1 MSSNALHVLCAGI
14 IVADHLCA
22 PIDHV
27 PDAGEL
33 VMTDGMTLEIGGCA
47 SNAAVDLAKMEVP
60 VTVCGCVGADAL
72 GQFVLDTLKA
82 RGVDT
87 SGVRLASDADTSQTL
102 IVNVRGQDRRFIH
115 SFGANARFQ
124 ADDIRPELIARA
136 KLLYVG
142 GYLLMPTL
150 EPQSL
155 ARVFE
160 HARRLGVKTVLDVA
174 VPGRL
179 GSGQAQL
186 LRQLEPVL
194 PHTDVFLPNEDEAR
208 LITGRAEPL
217 DQAQVFRDAGV
228 GTAVITM
235 GGKGAVL
242 VSRDVRLRAGAF
254 AVECVDSSGGGDAFD
269 AGYICGLLRGA
280 DARGCLELASA
291 LGASCVRSVGTTPG
305 VFTRA
310 ECEAFLRDHRL
321 AIDQV

>member
-1 MSSNALHVLCAGI
+1 MSSNALDVLCAGI
-14 IVADHLCA
+14 VVADHLCT

-47 SNAAVDLAKMEVP
+47 SNAAVDLAKMQVS

-72 GQFVLDTLKA
+72 GRFVLDTLKA

-87 SGVRLASDADTSQTL
+87 SGVRVASDADTSQTL

-124 ADDIRPELIARA
+124 ADDIRPDLMARA
-136 KLLYVG
+136 KVLYVG

-150 EPQSL
+150 ESQSL
-155 ARVFE
+155 AGVFE
-160 HARRLGVKTVLDVA
+160 QARRLGVKTVLDVA

-186 LRQLEPVL
+186 MRQLEPVL

-208 LITGRAEPL
+208 LITGRVQPI
-217 DQAQVFRDAGV
+217 DQAQFFRDAGA

-280 DARGCLELASA
+280 DASGCLQLASA

-305 VFTRA
+305 VFARS

-321 AIDQV
+321 VIDQV